1 MTVNLRLIGLFAASL
16 ALASAVP
23 VAAQDTAT
31 LTAPA
36 PSAVLGDLTL
46 RAPDGRDI
54 PVFVFPAAE
63 ERAVVV
69 FSHGLGGDPR
79 AYREIIGRWAQAGF
93 TVVAPLHVDS
103 QRHPGGGR
111 AGGAVAFMTRIADLA
126 VVRDHVRAEHAGK
139 PMAAAGHSF
148 GSLLSLMAGGA
159 VTAVG
164 PQSDPDVRVVVALSS
179 PGAIQGLVQP
189 ETYGGLT
196 VPMLMV
202 TGDAD
207 VVETYAPDWRD
218 HRIPFDTAP
227 PGDRMLVIFEGGGHG
242 LVVEG
247 TQAQRAFLAEVSLD
261 FLRAHTLGDTTAQ
274 ARLAALPAPAGVQIE
289 RR

>member
-1 MTVNLRLIGLFAASL
+1 MTAIFRLIGLLAASL
-16 ALASAVP
+16 VLAGAVP
-23 VAAQDTAT
+23 ATAQQTAAA
-31 LTAPA
+31 TAPA
-36 PSAVLGDLTL
+36 STGALGDLTL
-46 RAPDGRDI
+46 RAPDGRDV

-69 FSHGLGGDPR
+69 FSHGFGGDPR
-79 AYREIIGRWAQAGF
+79 SYREIIGGWAQAGF

-103 QRHPGGGR
+103 RRHPGGGR
-111 AGGAVAFMTRIADLA
+111 APGAVAFMTRIADLA
-126 VVRDHVRAEHAGK
+126 VVRDHVRAQHAGK

-164 PQSDPDVRVVVALSS
+164 PQSDPDVRAVVALSS
-179 PGAIQGLVQP
+179 PGAVQGLVQA
-189 ETYGGLT
+189 ETYGSLAA
-196 VPMLMV
+196 PMLMV

-247 TQAQRAFLAEVSLD
+247 TEAQRTFLAEVSLD

-274 ARLAALPAPAGVQIE
+274 ARLAALSAPAGVQIE